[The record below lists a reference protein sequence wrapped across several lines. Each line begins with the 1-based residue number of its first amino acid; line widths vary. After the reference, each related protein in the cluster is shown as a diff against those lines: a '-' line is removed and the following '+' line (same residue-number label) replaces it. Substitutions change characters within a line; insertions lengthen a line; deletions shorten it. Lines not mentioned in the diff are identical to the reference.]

1 MCEDATRAEV
11 RLRLHRTIQQYGWGI
26 QCVEAR
32 PGETPWAYTI
42 GLTAAVGHPELVV
55 LGLEPLQSVAVID
68 VLAEWVLAGER
79 CQPGPQGID
88 VAGLHVHLV
97 EVHPIHLQA
106 GLLASWVDYYAAFG
120 PPPPRFEALQILP
133 TLLLRPNAAE
143 VQLRL
148 DRPET
153 SLGISRPNRAQR
165 RAARHRR

>member
-1 MCEDATRAEV
+1 MCEGATRAEV
-11 RLRLHRTIQQYGWGI
+11 RLRLHRTIQRCGWAI
-26 QCVEAR
+26 QCVEAK

-55 LGLEPLQSVAVID
+55 MGLEPLRAAAIID
-68 VLAEWVLAGER
+68 VFAERVLAGER
-79 CQPGPQGID
+79 WQPGPKGVD

-97 EVHPIHLQA
+97 EVHPVHLQA
-106 GLLASWVDYYAAFG
+106 GLLALWVDYYAAFG
-120 PPPPRFEALQILP
+120 PPPPSFEALQIVP
-133 TLLLRPNAAE
+133 TLLLGPDAAE

-153 SLGISRPNRAQR
+153 SLRISRPNRAQR